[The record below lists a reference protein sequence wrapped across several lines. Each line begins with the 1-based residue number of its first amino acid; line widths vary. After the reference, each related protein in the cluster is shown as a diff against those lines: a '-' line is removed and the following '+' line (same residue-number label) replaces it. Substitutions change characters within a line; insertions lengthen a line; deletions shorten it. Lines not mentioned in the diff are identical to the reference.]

1 MLSGMAVGY
10 LLRGKRPAYVGTAVT
25 VLIWALLFVLGVE
38 AGSNPQVI
46 HGISDLGL
54 EALWLSLAGI
64 AGTLLLSWALWQWI
78 KRGKEGDR

>member
-1 MLSGMAVGY
+1 MAVGY
-10 LLRGKRPAYVGTAVT
+10 LLRGKRLAYVGTAVT
-25 VLIWALLFVLGVE
+25 VLIWTLLFVLGVE

>member
-1 MLSGMAVGY
+1 MAVGY
-10 LLRGKRPAYVGTAVT
+10 LLRGKRLAYVGTAVT

-78 KRGKEGDR
+78 KRGKERDR